1 MISFLSQQLEM
12 KWKRA
17 DPFRALADSVDS
29 ALAAADSQ
37 PTKALTDEE
46 NELALSKQLEGE
58 DLDDILES
66 LKF

>member
-1 MISFLSQQLEM
+1 M